1 MKEGKTRRRVVVC
14 TIAVGGVLISAA
26 AIALYTP
33 WLGLFDLR
41 EIVISGNQRVS
52 AETIGRAAALR
63 RGHPLL
69 AISLSNVSTR
79 VSSLPWIKAVAVR
92 RDFPHGIRIRVQE
105 RAPIAWMQHPEGAE
119 CLTVGE
125 GGVVVATGC
134 ETWDTLVEL
143 TGGSVSSS
151 APGARLL
158 DERVADLIERLRSD
172 DLSTMHIQRIDVTD
186 PSSVTL
192 DAESGLR
199 VMLGGIELQAKRV
212 SALAALSRAIDLIE
226 YRLIDLRLEG
236 EARLVT
242 W

>member
-1 MKEGKTRRRVVVC
+1 MKEGKARRRVVLRA
-14 TIAVGGVLISAA
+14 IAVGGVLISAA

-33 WLGLFDLR
+33 WLGLFGLR
-41 EIVISGNQRVS
+41 EVVVSGNRRVS
-52 AETIGRAAALR
+52 AEAIGGAADLQ
-63 RGHPLL
+63 RGRPLL
-69 AISLSNVSTR
+69 TISLSNVSMR
-79 VSSLPWIKAVAVR
+79 VSSLPWIKTVAVR
-92 RDFPHGIRIRVQE
+92 LSLPHGIRIHVQE
-105 RAPIAWMQHPEGAE
+105 RVPIAWIKHNEGGD

-125 GGVVVATGC
+125 GGVIVAASC
-134 ETWDTLVEL
+134 ETRDTLVEL
-143 TGGSVSSS
+143 TGGSLSGS
-151 APGARLL
+151 APGSRLL

-172 DLSTMHIQRIDVTD
+172 ALSTMHIQRIDVTD

-212 SALAALSRAIDLIE
+212 NALATLSRAIDLGD